1 MTVRRSAVV
10 CFLMAGQVLVAGD
23 VSYQQTTKITGGSI
37 TSMMKFA
44 GAFSKDARKLGQP
57 IVTTVAVKGNK
68 MLRSSEDNGQIT
80 DLDAETITQIDK
92 VKHEYSVVTFAQMKE
107 AAERAMEKAK
117 SEQAKAESNS
127 TGSQPAKDSNVQVSF
142 DTHAR
147 KTGASKQV
155 SGFDT
160 TEVILTVNVNGTDK
174 STGQQGALAI
184 ANDMWMAPAVPAYEA
199 VREFERKLA
208 LKMGTAFTAS
218 PDLTAVVHQA
228 QSSDELKA
236 MANEM
241 SQIQGVPVLQ
251 VMRMGMT
258 TDGKPLPA
266 ASEAPLP
273 QQSAAPSLRSA
284 LTGSLPFG
292 GFGRKKKQP
301 EAASPDASS
310 TQGGEAQPQSAVLVE
325 STTELGNFTEH
336 VDPAV
341 MEVPAGYKLVVAPG
355 VQQ

>member
-1 MTVRRSAVV
+1 MKAGRSAVV
-10 CFLMAGQVLVAGD
+10 CFLIAGQLAVAGD
-23 VSYQQTTKITGGSI
+23 VSYQETTKITGGSL

-57 IVTTVAVKGNK
+57 IVTTVAIKGNK
-68 MLRSSEDNGQIT
+68 MLRSSEDSGQIT

-92 VKHEYSVVTFAQMKE
+92 VKHEYSVATFAQIKE

-117 SEQAKAESNS
+117 NDQAKAESKS
-127 TGSQPAKDSNVQVSF
+127 TGSQPIKDSNVQVSF
-142 DTHAR
+142 ETHVR
-147 KTGASKQV
+147 KTGAVKQI
-155 SGFDT
+155 SGLDT
-160 TEVILTVNVNGTDK
+160 TEVILTVNVNETDN

-184 ANDMWMAPAVPAYEA
+184 ANDMWMAPEVPGYEA

-208 LKMGTAFTAS
+208 VKMGTTFAAG
-218 PDLTAVVHQA
+218 PDLTNMVHQA

-236 MANEM
+236 MAKEM
-241 SQIQGVPVLQ
+241 SQIQGTPVLQ

-258 TDGKPLPA
+258 TDGKPLQA

-284 LTGSLPFG
+284 LTSSLPFG

-310 TQGGEAQPQSAVLVE
+310 TQGGEAQRQSAVLIE

-336 VDPAV
+336 VDPAL
-341 MEVPAGYKLVVAPG
+341 MEVPAGYKLVAAPG
-355 VQQ
+355 MQQ

>member
-1 MTVRRSAVV
+1 MTVRRSAFV
-10 CFLMAGQVLVAGD
+10 CFLAAGQLLAGGD
-23 VSYQQTTKITGGSI
+23 VSYQETTKITGGSL

-57 IVTTVAVKGNK
+57 IVTTVAIKGNK
-68 MLRSSEDNGQIT
+68 MLRSSEDSAQIT
-80 DLDAETITQIDK
+80 DLDAETVTQIDK

-117 SEQAKAESNS
+117 SEQAKAESKS
-127 TGSQPAKDSNVQVSF
+127 TGSQSAKDSNVQVSF
-142 DTHAR
+142 DTHVR
-147 KTGASKQV
+147 KTGAVKQV
-155 SGFDT
+155 SGLDT
-160 TEVILTVNVNGTDK
+160 TEVILTVNVNGTDT
-174 STGQQGALAI
+174 SSGQQGALAI
-184 ANDMWMAPAVPAYEA
+184 ANDMWMAPEVPAYEA

-208 LKMGTAFTAS
+208 LKMGTTFAAG
-218 PDLTAVVHQA
+218 PDLTAMVHQA

-236 MANEM
+236 MAKEM

-258 TDGKPLPA
+258 TDGKPLQA

-273 QQSAAPSLRSA
+273 PQSAAPSMRSV
-284 LTGSLPFG
+284 LTSNLPFS

-310 TQGGEAQPQSAVLVE
+310 SQGGEAQPQSAVLVE

-341 MEVPAGYKLVVAPG
+341 MQVPAGYKLVAAAG
-355 VQQ
+355 MQQ